1 MSAAAKSSKSSL
13 SREKPVEVAPHDRAL
28 LGAVEAILLTAD
40 RPASSARIAE
50 AIGLDTEDGAAR
62 VGELIDALNAE
73 YDAGDRAFRI
83 ERVAGGVR
91 LVTSPEHADAVASFH
106 NLGAAS
112 RLSRAAIETLAI
124 VAYRQPITR
133 AQIEDI
139 RGVACGEVLRTLL
152 ERRLVAI
159 AGRAEEVGRPILY
172 GTTRQFLEGFGLA
185 TLKDLPPVAAETK
198 PAQSHDRPSSDDGAP
213 DKDNASPEDD

>member
-1 MSAAAKSSKSSL
+1 MSAAAKNA
-13 SREKPVEVAPHDRAL
+13 KPTVTPDSPIQVTPEDRPL
-28 LGAVEAILLTAD
+28 LGAIEAILLTAD
-40 RPASSARIAE
+40 RPATSSRIAE
-50 AIGLDTEDGAAR
+50 AIGLDPKDGASR
-62 VGELIDALNAE
+62 VGELIDILNERYAA
-73 YDAGDRAFRI
+73 DDRAFRI
-83 ERVAGGVR
+83 ERVAGGLR
-91 LVTSPEHADAVASFH
+91 IVTLPEYADAVAAFH
-106 NLGAAS
+106 NLGASS

-172 GTTRQFLEGFGLA
+172 STSRQFLEEFGLA
-185 TLKDLPPVAAETK
+185 SLKDLPPVAAET
-198 PAQSHDRPSSDDGAP
+198 AP
-213 DKDNASPEDD
+213 DKAPKAAPEPAHENPGDAPTDDD